1 MIILKILKLI
11 DMSGVYIIYGL
22 MILFGIVGL
31 ISKLYEIYNDGKKDV
46 LEEMFKND
54 DISASV
60 YKKYKK

>member
-11 DMSGVYIIYGL
+11 DMSGVYIICGL

>member
-11 DMSGVYIIYGL
+11 DMSGVYIICGL
-22 MILFGIVGL
+22 MILFGIVGR
-31 ISKLYEIYNDGKKDV
+31 IYNNGKKDV

>member
-11 DMSGVYIIYGL
+11 DMSGVYIICGL

-46 LEEMFKND
+46 LEKMFKND

>member
-22 MILFGIVGL
+22 MILFGL